1 MESNERLPFT
11 DENLENEAYKDECDR
26 LATLEVQDCHT
37 SWGRWFIDDGM
48 LSTWVVA
55 PQTERLAVRKLFVY
69 GFAVEKLHTEK
80 GRRKFFELMQ
90 GKTWMGEV
98 GLKSLKRAFKYL
110 SKTVKNE
117 GEFNETV

>member
-1 MESNERLPFT
+1 MTTPRLPFT
-11 DENLENEAYKDECDR
+11 DENLEDEAYKDECDR

-69 GFAVEKLHTEK
+69 GIAIEKCHTEK
-80 GRRKFFELMQ
+80 GRRQILEDMALKDWL
-90 GKTWMGEV
+90 GSD

-110 SKTVKNE
+110 AKHATEDNDE
-117 GEFNETV
+117 